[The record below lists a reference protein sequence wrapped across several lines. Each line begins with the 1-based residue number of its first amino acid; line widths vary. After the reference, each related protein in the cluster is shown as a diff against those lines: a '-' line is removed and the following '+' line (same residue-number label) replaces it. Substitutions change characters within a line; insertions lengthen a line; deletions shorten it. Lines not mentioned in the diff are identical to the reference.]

1 MCGLVSIAPQ
11 RLMRL
16 SINKNERNKLLKE
29 MAMADVLANY
39 GFRVHLVEEDPRRGS
54 FDALINGVPA
64 DFKRTKSHNN
74 IRKYASKAV
83 KKQQAR
89 ILVFQ
94 FDSDTPSIHWELTDL
109 IQKGLPVIY
118 FFSDRK
124 NDVYVH
130 L

>member
-1 MCGLVSIAPQ
+1 MCGYVSIAPQ

-16 SINKNERNKLLKE
+16 KINKNERNKLLKE
-29 MAMADVLANY
+29 MAMADVLANH
-39 GFRVHLVEEDPRRGS
+39 GFKVHLVEEDPRRGS

-74 IRKYASKAV
+74 IRKYASKAFR
-83 KKQQAR
+83 KQQAK

-94 FDSDTPSIHWELTDL
+94 FDRDTPSIHWEITYLL
-109 IQKGLPVIY
+109 QNKYPVIY

-124 NDVYVH
+124 DDVYVH